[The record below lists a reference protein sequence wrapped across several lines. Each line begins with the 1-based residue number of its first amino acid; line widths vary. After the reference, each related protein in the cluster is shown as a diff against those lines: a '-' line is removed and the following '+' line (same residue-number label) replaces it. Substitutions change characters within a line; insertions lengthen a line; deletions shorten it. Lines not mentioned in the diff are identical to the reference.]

1 MNILFYLVPKSNVIF
16 VYDDYKILQ
25 AMNIMEKERYSSV
38 PVLSRDGKYVGAL
51 SEGDILWGLKDHPEL
66 SYELL
71 ERLHV
76 RSLKRLRDNQPVNV
90 NCTMEQLARTAVN
103 QNFIPVVDDD
113 GIFIGIVTRKSIM
126 NYFLELNKT
135 NEESEV

>member
-16 VYDDYKILQ
+16 VYEDFKIVQ
-25 AMNIMEKERYSSV
+25 ALDVMERERYSSV
-38 PVLSRDGKYVGAL
+38 PVLSRDGKYVGTL

-66 SYELL
+66 SHELL

-76 RSLKRLRDNQPVNV
+76 RQLKRLRDNQPVNI

-126 NYFLELNKT
+126 NYFLEACEAGPENK
-135 NEESEV
+135 E

>member
-38 PVLSRDGKYVGAL
+38 PVLSRDGRYVGTL

-76 RSLKRLRDNQPVNV
+76 RQLKRLRDNQPVNI

-113 GIFIGIVTRKSIM
+113 GVFIGIVTRKSIM
-126 NYFLELNKT
+126 NYFLEANER
-135 NEESEV
+135 NEENET